1 MNQAVKLINTEY
13 LLFLNAGEI
22 LFPTSVD
29 FIINNLHEKPT
40 IIKFLVETENDEIR
54 IERASYF
61 YFMRHML
68 NHQGIVYNVNC
79 FRKNQF
85 KKEMKIAGDLRHL
98 VEFNL
103 WKKIVYCDKLI
114 VKYLGNGIASNFNSI
129 GINWRERLYVYKWTK
144 VDHLLKILI
153 FGASIVGLLNWKIK
167 SLNK

>member
-1 MNQAVKLINTEY
+1 MNQAVKLVNTEY

-29 FIINNLHEKPT
+29 TIIEYLSQKPI
-40 IIKFLVETENDEIR
+40 IIKFLVETENSEIR
-54 IERASYF
+54 KERAGYF

-68 NHQGIVYNVNC
+68 NHQGIVYNIKC
-79 FRKNQF
+79 FHKNQF
-85 KKEMKIAGDLRHL
+85 KKEMKITGDLRHL

-103 WKKIVYCDKLI
+103 WKKIKYRDKLI

-129 GINWRERLYVYKWTK
+129 GINWRERMAVYKWTK
-144 VDHLLKILI
+144 VDLLLKILI
-153 FGASIVGLLNWKIK
+153 FGASIIGLLNWKIK